1 MLHGDPYR
9 CTEID
14 GVGEVGSG
22 ALVEESLDSAVV
34 RVLATVIIE
43 DLAKVEIDILFDVPS
58 DILFDVLFD
67 VLFGILNGV
76 NMNVSGAMLAGALEL
91 TLIVSFEESLLS
103 SCAPCSCWPTT
114 ISGCDHALQASTPSD
129 HL

>member
-43 DLAKVEIDILFDVPS
+43 DLAKAEV
-58 DILFDVLFD
+58 DVLFD

-91 TLIVSFEESLLS
+91 TLAVSSIE
-103 SCAPCSCWPTT
+103 
-114 ISGCDHALQASTPSD
+114 
-129 HL
+129 